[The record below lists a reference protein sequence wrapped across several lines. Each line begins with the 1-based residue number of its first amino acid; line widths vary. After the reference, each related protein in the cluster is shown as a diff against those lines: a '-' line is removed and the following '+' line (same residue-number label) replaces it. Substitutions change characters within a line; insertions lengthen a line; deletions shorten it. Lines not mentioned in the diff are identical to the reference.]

1 MYKLE
6 LFNEKTGVLVS
17 KKESPS
23 TIELF
28 KLLVK
33 SSSEMY
39 EFPEELP
46 LKIVNIINNGL
57 PTKNKIKI
65 KLMNLSDQ
73 YHAAELEED
82 NSEKLENIIEKII
95 QSIKD
100 LLNYDYENYS
110 YLLYKLSESNSEIKF
125 TKLS

>member
-73 YHAAELEED
+73 YHATELEED

-95 QSIKD
+95 QSIKN

>member
-17 KKESPS
+17 KKESSS

-46 LKIVNIINNGL
+46 LKIVNIIDNGL

-73 YHAAELEED
+73 YHTAKLEED

-95 QSIKD
+95 QSIKN
-100 LLNYDYENYS
+100 LLNYDYENYQ

-125 TKLS
+125 IKLD